1 MPPLIFNANAKV
13 QPEIDPKM
21 IMLIRHVR
29 VRPTLIFQGK
39 VEGDAVPVKAAAVL
53 PSHPA
58 PPPPASPP
66 PVTKT
71 ASLMER
77 VRTFLRKLWPF
88 GS

>member
-1 MPPLIFNANAKV
+1 MPPLIFNAKAKV
-13 QPEIDPKM
+13 QPDIDPKM
-21 IMLIRHVR
+21 IMLIRRVR

-39 VEGDAVPVKAAAVL
+39 VEGDVVPVKAPVAS
-53 PSHPA
+53 PPRPA
-58 PPPPASPP
+58 MPPPASPP

-77 VRTFLRKLWPF
+77 VRTFFRKLWPF